1 MSPARPGTLVWRPSR
16 PNARAILVGPD
27 SAESDVT
34 DSLTI
39 PLTRPG
45 RYRLQLSAPGV
56 KTQEFPFDVDRLNEP
71 KTADVA
77 PFPVSGEDSLL
88 SNATLTQPRTGQSFG
103 YILISGMP
111 DGRRGEISIENEFKF
126 LIYVQPPAS

>member
-1 MSPARPGTLVWRPSR
+1 
-16 PNARAILVGPD
+16 
-27 SAESDVT
+27 
-34 DSLTI
+34 
-39 PLTRPG
+39 
-45 RYRLQLSAPGV
+45 V

>member
-1 MSPARPGTLVWRPSR
+1 
-16 PNARAILVGPD
+16 
-27 SAESDVT
+27 
-34 DSLTI
+34 
-39 PLTRPG
+39 
-45 RYRLQLSAPGV
+45 
-56 KTQEFPFDVDRLNEP
+56 
-71 KTADVA
+71 
-77 PFPVSGEDSLL
+77 LL